1 MKRRILAFIMIFLF
15 ASLFSIT
22 IFAEQNKSVS
32 DKKLTYEDMFLDSN
46 MAKLVATYTD
56 SNVSDVVDRKK
67 LNEIRILSNNY
78 KDKKVVDTLFHLSG
92 IANLKNLEKIDLSGM
107 KIISIPDEIKD
118 LKSLKYID
126 LSNNKLVYVS
136 DFVYTLPSLTELHI
150 DNNNLNMNLSTPIA
164 KNIKKY
170 SYSNQNKMMGNVAID
185 FIPQSSITY
194 NSKGEPILTEVVKA
208 AHVLPGEKELDGVEW
223 EDYIPQVD
231 DMVERLPVFEVK
243 DYYIAKS
250 GARAQYGSEGEFV
263 RVRGD
268 YDYISDIDKY
278 KVKGEYKNGIY
289 KGNFT
294 DFTTYTELE
303 DDNITRLP
311 SKGKVEEMI
320 YKICSFLALSYQ

>member
-1 MKRRILAFIMIFLF
+1 MKRRILVLIMFLF

-32 DKKLTYEDMFLDSN
+32 DKKLTYEDMFLDPN
-46 MAKLVATYTD
+46 LAKLIATYTN
-56 SNVSDVVDRKK
+56 SNVSDVVDSKK
-67 LNEIRILSNNY
+67 LSEIKILSNKY

-92 IANLKNLEKIDLSGM
+92 IANLRNLEKIDLSGM
-107 KIISIPDEIKD
+107 KIISILDEIKD

-126 LSNNKLVYVS
+126 LSNNKLVYIS
-136 DFVYTLPSLTELHI
+136 EYVYDLPLLEELHI
-150 DNNNLNMNLSTPIA
+150 DNNNLNMNLRTSIP

-194 NSKGEPILTEVVKA
+194 NSKGEPILTEVIKA
-208 AHVLPGEKELDGVEW
+208 EDKTVIGKELDGLKW
-223 EDYIPQVD
+223 QDYVTETD
-231 DMVERLPVFEVK
+231 DKVKKLPVFQVN
-243 DYYIAKS
+243 DHYIAKS
-250 GARAQYGSEGEFV
+250 GAKAQYGSKGEFV

-268 YDYISDIDKY
+268 HDYISDIDKY
-278 KVKGEYKNGIY
+278 KVKGEYKEGVY

-294 DFTTYTELE
+294 DLTTYIELK

-311 SKGKVEEMI
+311 SKEKVEEMI
-320 YKICSFLALSYQ
+320 YKICSFLSLY

>member
-1 MKRRILAFIMIFLF
+1 M
-15 ASLFSIT
+15 
-22 IFAEQNKSVS
+22 
-32 DKKLTYEDMFLDSN
+32 
-46 MAKLVATYTD
+46 
-56 SNVSDVVDRKK
+56 
-67 LNEIRILSNNY
+67 
-78 KDKKVVDTLFHLSG
+78 
-92 IANLKNLEKIDLSGM
+92 
-107 KIISIPDEIKD
+107 
-118 LKSLKYID
+118 
-126 LSNNKLVYVS
+126 
-136 DFVYTLPSLTELHI
+136 
-150 DNNNLNMNLSTPIA
+150 
-164 KNIKKY
+164 
-170 SYSNQNKMMGNVAID
+170 
-185 FIPQSSITY
+185 
-194 NSKGEPILTEVVKA
+194 TEVVKA

>member
-32 DKKLTYEDMFLDSN
+32 DKKLTYEDMFLVPKL
-46 MAKLVATYTD
+46 AKLVATYTD

-67 LNEIRILSNNY
+67 LSEIKILSNKY

-136 DFVYTLPSLTELHI
+136 EYVYDLLLLEELHI
-150 DNNNLNMNLSTPIA
+150 DNNNLNMNLRTSIP
-164 KNIKKY
+164 KNIKKF
-170 SYSNQNKMMGNVAID
+170 SYSNQNKMMGNVPVG
-185 FIPQSSITY
+185 FIPQSNIIY
-194 NSKGEPILTEVVKA
+194 NSKGEPILTEVIKA
-208 AHVLPGEKELDGVEW
+208 EDKTVIGKELDGLKW
-223 EDYIPQVD
+223 EDYITETD
-231 DMVERLPVFEVK
+231 DKVKKLPVFQVN

-250 GARAQYGSEGEFV
+250 GAKAQYGSKGEFV

-311 SKGKVEEMI
+311 SKGKIEEMI
-320 YKICSFLALSYQ
+320 YKICSFLSLY

>member
-1 MKRRILAFIMIFLF
+1 MKRRILVLIMFLF
-15 ASLFSIT
+15 VSLFLTT
-22 IFAEQNKSVS
+22 IFAEQNKSS
-32 DKKLTYEDMFLDSN
+32 SNKKLTYEDMFLDPN
-46 MAKLVATYTD
+46 LAKLIATYTN
-56 SNVSDVVDRKK
+56 SNVSDVVDSKK
-67 LNEIRILSNNY
+67 LSEIKILSNKY

-136 DFVYTLPSLTELHI
+136 EYVYDLPLLEELHI
-150 DNNNLNMNLSTPIA
+150 DNNNLNMNLRTSIP

-194 NSKGEPILTEVVKA
+194 NLKGEPILTEVIKA
-208 AHVLPGEKELDGVEW
+208 EDKTVIGKELDGLKW
-223 EDYIPQVD
+223 EDYVTETD
-231 DMVERLPVFEVK
+231 DKVKKLPVFQVK

-250 GARAQYGSEGEFV
+250 GARAQYGSKGEFV
-263 RVRGD
+263 RVHGD

-278 KVKGEYKNGIY
+278 KVKGEYKEGMY

-294 DFTTYTELE
+294 DFTTYTELKE
-303 DDNITRLP
+303 DSFSKLP
-311 SKGKVEEMI
+311 SKEKIEEMI

>member
-15 ASLFSIT
+15 VSLFLTT

-32 DKKLTYEDMFLDSN
+32 DKKLTYEDMFLDPKL
-46 MAKLVATYTD
+46 AKLVATYTD
-56 SNVSDVVDRKK
+56 SNVSD
-67 LNEIRILSNNY
+67 
-78 KDKKVVDTLFHLSG
+78 VVDTLFHLSG

-107 KIISIPDEIKD
+107 KIISIPDEIKG

-164 KNIKKY
+164 KDIKKY
-170 SYSNQNKMMGNVAID
+170 SYSNQSKMMGNVPVG
-185 FIPQSSITY
+185 FIPQSNIIY
-194 NSKGEPILTEVVKA
+194 NSKGEPILTEVIKA
-208 AHVLPGEKELDGVEW
+208 EDKTVIGKELDGLKW
-223 EDYIPQVD
+223 EDHIPETD
-231 DMVERLPVFEVK
+231 DKAKNLPVFQVN
-243 DYYIAKS
+243 DHYIAKS
-250 GARAQYGSEGEFV
+250 GAKAQYGSKGEFV

-268 YDYISDIDKY
+268 HDYISDIDKY
-278 KVKGEYKNGIY
+278 KVKGEYKEGVY

-311 SKGKVEEMI
+311 SKGKIEEMI
-320 YKICSFLALSYQ
+320 YKICSFLALY

>member
-1 MKRRILAFIMIFLF
+1 
-15 ASLFSIT
+15 
-22 IFAEQNKSVS
+22 
-32 DKKLTYEDMFLDSN
+32 MFLDPN
-46 MAKLVATYTD
+46 LTKLIATYTNSD
-56 SNVSDVVDRKK
+56 VSDVVDIKK
-67 LNEIRILSNNY
+67 LSEIRILSNNY

-107 KIISIPDEIKD
+107 KTISIPDEIKD

-170 SYSNQNKMMGNVAID
+170 SYSNQNKMMGNVAIG
-185 FIPQSSITY
+185 FIPQSNIIY
-194 NSKGEPILTEVVKA
+194 NSKGEPILTEVIKA
-208 AHVLPGEKELDGVEW
+208 EDKTVIGKELDGLKW
-223 EDYIPQVD
+223 EDYIPETD
-231 DMVERLPVFEVK
+231 DKVKNLPVFQVN

-250 GARAQYGSEGEFV
+250 GAKAQYGSKGEFV

-303 DDNITRLP
+303 DDSITRLQ
-311 SKGKVEEMI
+311 SKGKIEEMI

>member
-22 IFAEQNKSVS
+22 IFAEQNKSIS
-32 DKKLTYEDMFLDSN
+32 NKKLTYEDMFLDPN
-46 MAKLVATYTD
+46 LAKLVATYTD

-67 LNEIRILSNNY
+67 LSEIRILSNNY

-170 SYSNQNKMMGNVAID
+170 SFSDQNTEIGNVPEK
-185 FIPQSSITY
+185 FIPQSNITF
-194 NSKGEPILTEVVKA
+194 GAKA

-294 DFTTYTELE
+294 EFTTYTELE

-311 SKGKVEEMI
+311 SKGKIEEMI
-320 YKICSFLALSYQ
+320 YKICSFLALY

>member
-1 MKRRILAFIMIFLF
+1 MKRRILVFIMIFLF

-22 IFAEQNKSVS
+22 IFGEQNKSVS
-32 DKKLTYEDMFLDSN
+32 DKKLTYEDMFLDPKL
-46 MAKLVATYTD
+46 AKLVATYTD
-56 SNVSDVVDRKK
+56 SNVSDVVDSKK
-67 LNEIRILSNNY
+67 LSEIKILSNKY

-136 DFVYTLPSLTELHI
+136 EYVYDLPLLEELHI
-150 DNNNLNMNLSTPIA
+150 DNNNLNMNLRTSIP

-194 NSKGEPILTEVVKA
+194 NSKGEPILTEVIKVEDKT
-208 AHVLPGEKELDGVEW
+208 VIGKELDGLKW
-223 EDYIPQVD
+223 EDYIPETD
-231 DMVERLPVFEVK
+231 DKVKKLPVFQVN
-243 DYYIAKS
+243 DHYIAKT
-250 GARAQYGSEGEFV
+250 GARAQYGSKGEFI

-311 SKGKVEEMI
+311 SKGKIEEMI
-320 YKICSFLALSYQ
+320 YKICSFLALY

>member
-22 IFAEQNKSVS
+22 IFAEQNKSS
-32 DKKLTYEDMFLDSN
+32 SNKKLTYEDMFLDPN
-46 MAKLVATYTD
+46 LAKLIATYTN
-56 SNVSDVVDRKK
+56 SNVSDVVDSKK
-67 LNEIRILSNNY
+67 LSEIKILSNKY
-78 KDKKVVDTLFHLSG
+78 KDKKVVDALFHLSG
-92 IANLKNLEKIDLSGM
+92 IANLKKLEKIELSGI

-170 SYSNQNKMMGNVAID
+170 SFSDQNTEIGNVPEK
-185 FIPQSSITY
+185 FIPQSNITFGA
-194 NSKGEPILTEVVKA
+194 NGEPILTEVVKA

-294 DFTTYTELE
+294 EFTTYTELE

-311 SKGKVEEMI
+311 SKGKIEEMI
-320 YKICSFLALSYQ
+320 YKICSFLALY

>member
-1 MKRRILAFIMIFLF
+1 
-15 ASLFSIT
+15 
-22 IFAEQNKSVS
+22 
-32 DKKLTYEDMFLDSN
+32 
-46 MAKLVATYTD
+46 
-56 SNVSDVVDRKK
+56 
-67 LNEIRILSNNY
+67 
-78 KDKKVVDTLFHLSG
+78 
-92 IANLKNLEKIDLSGM
+92 M

-194 NSKGEPILTEVVKA
+194 NSKVEPILTEVIKA
-208 AHVLPGEKELDGVEW
+208 EDKTVIGKELDGLKW
-223 EDYIPQVD
+223 EDYVTETD
-231 DMVERLPVFEVK
+231 DKVKKLPVFQVN

-250 GARAQYGSEGEFV
+250 GAKAQYGSKGEFV

-311 SKGKVEEMI
+311 SKGKIEEMI